1 MSTKP
6 NLDKEGNIANPG
18 IKKTLPPGV
27 QSSTAFGNLFVQM
40 VELQWLTYDGLNY
53 LEDYGKG

>member
-6 NLDKEGNIANPG
+6 NLDKEGNITNTG
-18 IKKTLPPGV
+18 IKKSLPPGV
-27 QSSTAFGNLFVQM
+27 QGGTAFGSLFVQM
-40 VELQWLTYDGLNY
+40 GELQWLTYDGLNY